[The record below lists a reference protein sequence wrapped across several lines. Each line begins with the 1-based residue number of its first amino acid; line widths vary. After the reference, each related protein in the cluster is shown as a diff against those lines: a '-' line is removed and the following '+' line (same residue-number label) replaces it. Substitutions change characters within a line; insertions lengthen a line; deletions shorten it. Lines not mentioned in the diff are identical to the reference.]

1 MPERWIDCSYLVMKD
16 NPIFFYFS
24 EDGEIQIVHRKRSR
38 KAQMWSDKSHFISIE
53 GVTINNN
60 NIH

>member
-24 EDGEIQIVHRKRSR
+24 EDEEIQIVHRKRSR
-38 KAQMWSDKSHFISIE
+38 KAQMCSDCLHFISIE
-53 GVTINNN
+53 GVTINNYGK
-60 NIH
+60 H